1 MASTVVGPPQ
11 WPVSMRVL
19 ASYDVQ
25 RSKAPAAG
33 SSKDWPWW
41 PGLFCFLPVSRAC
54 FSNILRNLWASQYP
68 LELLLWVSFCH
79 LWIWTITIIV
89 CNNANVKVHIFMV
102 PNSLKLLSN
111 HYFICTWKLKR
122 LMGFSVCFVC
132 LFVFNLVISFC
143 LIYEVGGVDF
153 EGKFC
158 VKFFYNTLKSQSQK
172 WI

>member
-1 MASTVVGPPQ
+1 MMFSVQKHQQQDPQKTDPGGLASFVSCLFPE
-11 WPVSMRVL
+11 PVS
-19 ASYDVQ
+19 
-25 RSKAPAAG
+25 PI
-33 SSKDWPWW
+33 
-41 PGLFCFLPVSRAC
+41 
-54 FSNILRNLWASQYP
+54 FSEILWASQYP

-143 LIYEVGGVDF
+143 LIYEVGGIDF